1 MFIYEK
7 RDYRSMAKINAV
19 IMGQEEERD
28 PLQPCPMCGQLP
40 QLVIM
45 RDSNAIK
52 IFFCCEDPKCA
63 FYSMPACTIRNAEKN
78 WNAGRA
84 PDKQSRVDDY

>member
-1 MFIYEK
+1 MT
-7 RDYRSMAKINAV
+7 KINAV

-84 PDKQSRVDDY
+84 PDKQSRMDDY